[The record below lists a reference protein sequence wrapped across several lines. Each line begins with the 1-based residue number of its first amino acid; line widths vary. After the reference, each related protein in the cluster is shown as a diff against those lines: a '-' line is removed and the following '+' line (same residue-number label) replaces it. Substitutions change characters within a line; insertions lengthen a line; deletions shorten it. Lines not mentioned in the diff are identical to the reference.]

1 MPDTKDMTRPITS
14 AFSMDSLLNTKQKNL
29 MVSIKDE
36 TQDNADE
43 GAEGRDLEEDDDDD
57 DGKWRYSEGE
67 EPEQP
72 AAEAIPQNYRTPHKM
87 DIFNHMLINSS
98 LLHRNSIYSGH
109 HNPNLC
115 SLDCCRSLKAPTY
128 DPSYGQD
135 LAVDLK
141 TSPNTSGA
149 ESHLAK
155 PLLKFSVSAILGT
168 DHRRHKPGMFK
179 K

>member
-1 MPDTKDMTRPITS
+1 
-14 AFSMDSLLNTKQKNL
+14 MDSLLSTKQKNL

-36 TQDNADE
+36 ETAEAADE
-43 GAEGRDLEEDDDDD
+43 GLEGRDLEEDEDDD
-57 DGKWRYSEGE
+57 KWRYSEGE
-67 EPEQP
+67 EPDAVQP
-72 AAEAIPQNYRTPHKM
+72 PATHQTYRTPHKM

-115 SLDCCRSLKAPTY
+115 SLDCCRSLKTPTY
-128 DPSYGQD
+128 DANYGQD

-141 TSPNTSGA
+141 TSPTTSGA
-149 ESHLAK
+149 EPLK

-168 DHRRHKPGMFK
+168 DHRRHKPGMCQVEWK
-179 K
+179 SQKRPRQA